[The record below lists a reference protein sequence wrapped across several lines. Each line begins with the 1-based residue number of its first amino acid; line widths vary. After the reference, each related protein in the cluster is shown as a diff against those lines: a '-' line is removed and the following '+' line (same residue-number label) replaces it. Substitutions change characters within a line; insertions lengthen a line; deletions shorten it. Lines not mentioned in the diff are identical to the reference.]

1 MDLKVNMGTI
11 ATSVIG
17 AALIGGITGFYS
29 VSQKT
34 VVNSKDV
41 QSVKEDV
48 NEIKEEQKEQKQL
61 LIELLRRTPPRRS
74 F

>member
-11 ATSVIG
+11 ATSVLC
-17 AALIGGITGFYS
+17 AAIIGGFSGFYS

-34 VVNSKDV
+34 IVNSKDV

-48 NEIKEEQKEQKQL
+48 QEIKQDQKEQKQL
-61 LIELLRRTPPRRS
+61 LMELLRRTPPRP
-74 F
+74 

>member
-61 LIELLRRTPPRRS
+61 LIELLRRTPRRS